1 MLSIPLSNQPD
12 GLCGHIKRHKDMIKH
27 FHFYATASGVQVC
40 KFCLSSLSC
49 FIFFL
54 MDMYIRI
61 KRQKTTYFLQVQP
74 TDTIL
79 EVKQKLQEYCE
90 QVKGGNTCSVSSGAC
105 QE

>member
-1 MLSIPLSNQPD
+1 
-12 GLCGHIKRHKDMIKH
+12 
-27 FHFYATASGVQVC
+27 
-40 KFCLSSLSC
+40 
-49 FIFFL
+49 

-90 QVKGGNTCSVSSGAC
+90 QVKRDNAGSRPCGAKKIKNWGRGRIH
-105 QE
+105 QLHPLL